1 MSVDDLPLEQ
11 AVIELT
17 PRPAPSGVEA
27 QRMTVGIMN
36 GMPGDSR
43 SLESGA
49 NVPNIARVYDFFLGG
64 KDNYAADRE
73 LGAQIAEISPDW
85 VQACR
90 DNRRF
95 VGRAVTWAA
104 RRGIRQFLDL
114 GAGLPT
120 HPAVHEA
127 AGEVVPGARVCY
139 VDNDPV
145 VAAHARALLTR
156 PAGVEIAEVDLTDP
170 AGVLGHPTVASVIDP
185 SEPVC
190 VLLAMVLHFY
200 DPVTARD
207 LAAGYTSRLA
217 PGSALAISCGRNDDP
232 AMWQRMRENYTAAT
246 TYNHTRD
253 ELRSF
258 FGPLRLV
265 PPGLALARAWRGGMA
280 TVPDRPPSPAYVLAA
295 VGVKP

>member
-1 MSVDDLPLEQ
+1 
-11 AVIELT
+11 
-17 PRPAPSGVEA
+17 
-27 QRMTVGIMN
+27 MN
-36 GMPGDSR
+36 GMSRDSH
-43 SLESGA
+43 SLGFETS
-49 NVPNIARVYDFFLGG
+49 VPNIARVYDFFLGG
-64 KDNYAADRE
+64 KDNFAADRE
-73 LGAQIAEISPDW
+73 LAARIAELSPDW

-95 VGRAVTWAA
+95 VGQAVTWAA
-104 RRGIRQFLDL
+104 RQGIRQFLDL

-127 AGEVVPGARVCY
+127 ARDIIPGARVCY

-145 VAAHARALLTR
+145 VVVHARALLTK
-156 PAGVEIAEVDLTDP
+156 PAGVDVAEADLSDP
-170 AGVLGHPTVASVIDP
+170 AAVLEHPRVTSIIDL

-200 DPVTARD
+200 DPMMARELVD
-207 LAAGYTSRLA
+207 EYVSPLA

-232 AMWQRMRENYTAAT
+232 VMWQQMRENYTAAT

-253 ELRSF
+253 ELRSV
-258 FGPLRLV
+258 FGTMELV
-265 PPGLALARAWRGGMA
+265 PPGLTLASTWQGG
-280 TVPDRPPSPAYVLAA
+280 TTEVPNQPPGPVYVLAA

>member
-1 MSVDDLPLEQ
+1 
-11 AVIELT
+11 
-17 PRPAPSGVEA
+17 
-27 QRMTVGIMN
+27 MN
-36 GMPGDSR
+36 GMSGDSR
-43 SLESGA
+43 TLGFDA

-73 LGAQIAEISPDW
+73 LAAQIAELSPDW

-95 VGRAVTWAA
+95 VGQAVTWAA
-104 RRGIRQFLDL
+104 GQGIRQFLDL

-120 HPAVHEA
+120 HPAVHEIA
-127 AGEVVPGARVCY
+127 CEVIPDARVCY

-145 VAAHARALLTR
+145 VVTHARALLTG
-156 PAGVEIAEVDLTDP
+156 PAGVDVAEVDISDP
-170 AGVLGHPTVASVIDP
+170 AGVLEHPGVASIIDR

-200 DPVTARD
+200 DPVMARE
-207 LAAGYTSRLA
+207 LAGGYASRIA

-258 FGPLRLV
+258 FGTLQLV

-280 TVPDRPPSPAYVLAA
+280 EVPDRPPGPAYVLAA

>member
-1 MSVDDLPLEQ
+1 MAGMS
-11 AVIELT
+11 
-17 PRPAPSGVEA
+17 
-27 QRMTVGIMN
+27 
-36 GMPGDSR
+36 GDSSFR
-43 SLESGA
+43 SLDA
-49 NVPNIARVYDFFLGG
+49 DIPNIARVYNFFLGG
-64 KDNYAADRE
+64 KDNFAADRE
-73 LGAQIAEISPDW
+73 LAAQIAELSPDW

-90 DNRRF
+90 DNRQF
-95 VGRAVTWAA
+95 VGRAVAWAA
-104 RRGIRQFLDL
+104 GQGIRQFLDL

-127 AGEVVPGARVCY
+127 ARELIPDPRVCY

-145 VAAHARALLTR
+145 VVTHARALLTK
-156 PAGVEIAEVDLTDP
+156 PAGVNIAEVDLSGP
-170 AGVLGHPTVASVIDP
+170 GGVLEHPGVTSIIDR

-200 DPVTARD
+200 DPAMARE
-207 LAAGYTSRLA
+207 LAHGYASRLA

-232 AMWQRMRENYTAAT
+232 AMWQRMRESYTAAK

-258 FGPLRLV
+258 FGTLQMV
-265 PPGLALARAWRGGMA
+265 QPGLALAHTWRGGMA
-280 TVPDRPPSPAYVLAA
+280 DVPDRPPAPAYVLAA

>member
-1 MSVDDLPLEQ
+1 M
-11 AVIELT
+11 A
-17 PRPAPSGVEA
+17 
-27 QRMTVGIMN
+27 VGIMN
-36 GMPGDSR
+36 GMSADSR
-43 SLESGA
+43 SLGHDA

-73 LGAQIAEISPDW
+73 LAAQIAELSPDW

-90 DNRRF
+90 DNRLF

-104 RRGIRQFLDL
+104 RQGIRQFLDL

-120 HPAVHEA
+120 HPAVHETA
-127 AGEVVPGARVCY
+127 REIVPDARVCY

-145 VAAHARALLTR
+145 VAAHARALLAK
-156 PAGVEIAEVDLTDP
+156 PVGVDVIETDLSDP
-170 AGVLGHPTVASVIDP
+170 AGVLGHPGVTSIIDL

-200 DPVTARD
+200 DPARSRE
-207 LAAGYTSRLA
+207 LTGGYASRLA
-217 PGSALAISCGRNDDP
+217 PGSALAISCGRNDDL

-258 FGPLRLV
+258 FGTLEMV
-265 PPGLALARAWRGGMA
+265 PPGLALARMWRGGMSN
-280 TVPDRPPSPAYVLAA
+280 VPDRPTAPAYVLAG
-295 VGVKP
+295 VGVEP

>member
-1 MSVDDLPLEQ
+1 MGFD
-11 AVIELT
+11 
-17 PRPAPSGVEA
+17 
-27 QRMTVGIMN
+27 
-36 GMPGDSR
+36 
-43 SLESGA
+43 A
-49 NVPNIARVYDFFLGG
+49 NVPNIARVYDFYLGG
-64 KDNYAADRE
+64 KNNFAADRE
-73 LGAQIAEISPDW
+73 LAAQIAELSPDW

-104 RRGIRQFLDL
+104 RQGIRQFLDL

-120 HPAVHEA
+120 HPAIHEA
-127 AGEVVPGARVCY
+127 AREIIPDARVCY

-145 VAAHARALLTR
+145 VVMHASALLTG
-156 PAGVEIAEVDLTDP
+156 PAGVDVAEVDLSDP
-170 AGVLGHPTVASVIDP
+170 VGVLEHPRVTSIIDW

-200 DPVTARD
+200 DPVMARE
-207 LAAGYTSRLA
+207 LAHGYESRLA
-217 PGSALAISCGRNDDP
+217 AGSALAISCGRNDDP
-232 AMWQRMRENYTAAT
+232 ALWQRMRENYTAAA

-258 FGPLRLV
+258 FGTLQLV
-265 PPGLALARAWRGGMA
+265 PPGLALARRWRGGMA
-280 TVPDRPPSPAYVLAA
+280 DVPDRPPGPAYVLAA

>member
-1 MSVDDLPLEQ
+1 M
-11 AVIELT
+11 
-17 PRPAPSGVEA
+17 
-27 QRMTVGIMN
+27 MN
-36 GMPGDSR
+36 GMSGDGRSR
-43 SLESGA
+43 SLNA
-49 NVPNIARVYDFFLGG
+49 DVPNIARVYNFFLGG
-64 KDNYAADRE
+64 KDNFAADRE
-73 LGAQIAEISPDW
+73 LAAQIAELSPDW

-90 DNRRF
+90 DNRQF

-127 AGEVVPGARVCY
+127 AAEIIPGPRVCY

-145 VAAHARALLTR
+145 VVTHARALLTK
-156 PAGVEIAEVDLTDP
+156 PASVDVAEVDLSDP
-170 AGVLGHPTVASVIDP
+170 AGVLGHPGVTSVIDR

-190 VLLAMVLHFY
+190 VLLAMILHFY
-200 DPVTARD
+200 DPVAARE
-207 LAAGYTSRLA
+207 LAQGYASLIA
-217 PGSALAISCGRNDDP
+217 PGSALAISCGRNDDS
-232 AMWQRMRENYTAAT
+232 AMWRRMRESYTAAT

-258 FGPLRLV
+258 FGALQLV
-265 PPGLALARAWRGGMA
+265 PPGLALAHAWRGGVA
-280 TVPDRPPSPAYVLAA
+280 DVPERPPAPAYVLAA